1 MVEEEKDVKIPVGY
15 FKFHED
21 EGLNFQLNF
30 RLYTTGL
37 FSKKELFKIGEEIQD
52 YNEVTPL
59 MEKLA
64 KESIEKKELRRATAY
79 MRLAEFFCFS
89 SEDEK
94 RELREEYISLFY
106 QAYAKENIKN
116 HEVPYENGKLPVFEI
131 FPKGKIKDTL
141 VMHGGGDSFM
151 EDLYQFVKP
160 FADSGYHIIFF
171 EGPGQGGALH
181 KFNLKMTHE
190 WEKPVSAIYDFF
202 KLDQVPLIG
211 ISLGGYFACRA
222 AAYEK
227 RISRVVF
234 WDVVYDF
241 FECVFGRESK
251 MKSFFLK
258 TLVDINASKIINKM
272 VEKKMK
278 KEPFLKWIMEHS
290 YFIHGVETPF
300 QYLKRLK
307 KYTTA
312 DISHLVTIP
321 TLVLAGTNDHIIPFR
336 MYKKQMNALKNV
348 EDLTGRVFTKEEHA
362 ASHGQVGNIPLVVKT
377 ITDWLDKK

>member
-1 MVEEEKDVKIPVGY
+1 
-15 FKFHED
+15 
-21 EGLNFQLNF
+21 
-30 RLYTTGL
+30 
-37 FSKKELFKIGEEIQD
+37 
-52 YNEVTPL
+52 
-59 MEKLA
+59 
-64 KESIEKKELRRATAY
+64 
-79 MRLAEFFCFS
+79 
-89 SEDEK
+89 
-94 RELREEYISLFY
+94 
-106 QAYAKENIKN
+106 
-116 HEVPYENGKLPVFEI
+116 
-131 FPKGKIKDTL
+131 
-141 VMHGGGDSFM
+141 
-151 EDLYQFVKP
+151 
-160 FADSGYHIIFF
+160 
-171 EGPGQGGALH
+171 
-181 KFNLKMTHE
+181 
-190 WEKPVSAIYDFF
+190 
-202 KLDQVPLIG
+202 
-211 ISLGGYFACRA
+211 
-222 AAYEK
+222 
-227 RISRVVF
+227 
-234 WDVVYDF
+234 VVYDF